1 MKLRLRFGRKRARQ
15 PLRHFQF
22 RFPLITAQGS
32 ERLAF

>member
-15 PLRHFQF
+15 PHRHFQF

-32 ERLAF
+32 ETLAF